1 LLPCLFT
8 QRFADQRNTVCR
20 LAALA
25 GPIEQFKLLLVE
37 AHNHRSSRHPGRRFF
52 RAPVDATTS
61 RRDICSD
68 QAYGLFDLKAR
79 KRLFEHTAAS
89 SLMKP
94 DADQPIADPTS
105 SHAHFEFS
113 NLSGG
118 DRYKLLIGIVIPR
131 PIAFVTTVDEAGVV
145 NANPVQLL
153 QLPVF

>member
-1 LLPCLFT
+1 
-8 QRFADQRNTVCR
+8 
-20 LAALA
+20 
-25 GPIEQFKLLLVE
+25 
-37 AHNHRSSRHPGRRFF
+37 
-52 RAPVDATTS
+52 
-61 RRDICSD
+61 
-68 QAYGLFDLKAR
+68 
-79 KRLFEHTAAS
+79 
-89 SLMKP
+89 MKP

-105 SHAHFEFS
+105 SHAHFELS

>member
-1 LLPCLFT
+1 MNAC
-8 QRFADQRNTVCR
+8 
-20 LAALA
+20 
-25 GPIEQFKLLLVE
+25 
-37 AHNHRSSRHPGRRFF
+37 
-52 RAPVDATTS
+52 
-61 RRDICSD
+61 
-68 QAYGLFDLKAR
+68 

-94 DADQPIADPTS
+94 DPDQPIADPTS

-113 NLSGG
+113 NLSVG

-145 NANPVQLL
+145 NASPVQLL

>member
-1 LLPCLFT
+1 L
-8 QRFADQRNTVCR
+8 N
-20 LAALA
+20 
-25 GPIEQFKLLLVE
+25 
-37 AHNHRSSRHPGRRFF
+37 
-52 RAPVDATTS
+52 
-61 RRDICSD
+61 
-68 QAYGLFDLKAR
+68 AR

-113 NLSGG
+113 NLSVG

-145 NANPVQLL
+145 NASPVQLL